1 MYLTGATDSHHKY
14 KHLEQI
20 VGERNRGKELFFSSN
35 LLENFKNDYRLVLI
49 DRNSCVC
56 VCARAV
62 QVAAM
67 GEVGRINPR
76 LVLQALVLAL
86 VSCIAI
92 ASAQDDMD
100 SWLQFMADTSSDYE
114 SEITT
119 DTVPAAVDSSPY
131 SGSMTAGERHHHK
144 DKTGA
149 SIGMFVKFPKPK
161 GPAKKITVSKS
172 GKDDFTT
179 INAALDSIAEHNKF
193 RTIIHIRAGVYE

>member
-1 MYLTGATDSHHKY
+1 MH
-14 KHLEQI
+14 
-20 VGERNRGKELFFSSN
+20 RNW
-35 LLENFKNDYRLVLI
+35 
-49 DRNSCVC
+49 CVC
-56 VCARAV
+56 LCV

-67 GEVGRINPR
+67 GEVGRMNPR
-76 LVLQALVLAL
+76 LVLQALVLLAL

-114 SEITT
+114 SEIT
-119 DTVPAAVDSSPY
+119 ADSSPY
-131 SGSMTAGERHHHK
+131 SGSMTAGEAHHHHK

-149 SIGMFVKFPKPK
+149 SKGMFVKFPKPK

-179 INAALDSIAEHNKF
+179 INAALDSIAEHNTF
-193 RTIIHIRAGVYE
+193 RTVIHIRAGVYE